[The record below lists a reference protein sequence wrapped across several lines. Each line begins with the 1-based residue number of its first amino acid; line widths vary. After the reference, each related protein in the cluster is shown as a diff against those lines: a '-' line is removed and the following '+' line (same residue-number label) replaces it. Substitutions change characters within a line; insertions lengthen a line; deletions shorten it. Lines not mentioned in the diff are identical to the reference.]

1 LSLAFHPQTDG
12 ISERKNQ
19 WVEQYLRLVMS
30 ASPKDWTHWLAIAM
44 AVHNNRKNETTR
56 LSPNQILL
64 GYELM
69 LQPEEDN
76 PSNNEAAETRIQNMK
91 EKRVQAIDAIN

>member
-1 LSLAFHPQTDG
+1 
-12 ISERKNQ
+12 
-19 WVEQYLRLVMS
+19 
-30 ASPKDWTHWLAIAM
+30 LAIAM
-44 AVHNNRKNETTR
+44 AVHNNQKNETTE

-76 PSNNEAAETRIQNMK
+76 PSNNEAAKMRIQNMK
-91 EKRVQAIDAIN
+91 EKRAQAIDAIN